1 MSDYNKQKLRQ
12 AYYCKGKM
20 VRRMSDCDK
29 CGLRYSS
36 YCIGC
41 KNVIQGLGVS
51 HEEYLQYLKNK
62 ESKDINEKQNCN

>member
-1 MSDYNKQKLRQ
+1 M
-12 AYYCKGKM
+12 CE
-20 VRRMSDCDK
+20 CDK

-41 KNVIQGLGVS
+41 KNVIQGLGLS
-51 HEEYLQYLKNK
+51 HKEYLQYLKNK